1 LTQTPSA
8 TQSSGQMKFMQ
19 YGLPLM
25 FFFILYNVPSGLLV
39 YWIFSNVLTSAQQYY
54 YNKVK
59 KKTPPPETKSK
70 STKKKRP

>member
-1 LTQTPSA
+1 
-8 TQSSGQMKFMQ
+8 MKFMQ